1 MIASLI
7 IALHLLGVISVQS
20 AISSLYIAGALL
32 IVAELGII
40 SFGLIAFNGVI
51 AIYAAYALQVGSD
64 LIFGVPVGIPTLFG
78 IAFIEFFVI
87 GLVVFVHLWL
97 RKQKAITGKQAML
110 GAEVTIIEWKDTNGF
125 VNFEGEIWK
134 AKSKDKME
142 LNKDEKVT
150 IESINKLELII
161 TA

>member
-7 IALHLLGVISVQS
+7 IALHLFGVISLES
-20 AISSLYIAGALL
+20 ATSSLYIAGALL
-32 IVAELGII
+32 IIAEFGVI
-40 SFGLIAFNGVI
+40 SFGLIAFNGAL
-51 AIYAAYALQVGSD
+51 AIYAAYALQTGSD
-64 LIFGVPVGIPTLFG
+64 LIFGVPVGLPTLFS

-97 RKQKAITGKQAML
+97 RKQKYITGRQAMID
-110 GAEVTIIEWKDTNGF
+110 ANVTIIEWDKTSGS

-134 AKSKDKME
+134 ARSKDALE
-142 LNKDEKVT
+142 LSKNDIVT
-150 IESINKLELII
+150 IESINKLELTI